1 MNWQQDV
8 FPEVAEAL
16 ELGGSLGRVG
26 YVALRPLRNWSLR
39 RGRQT
44 VVLGSRMADV
54 VNRLGVGRDRIAVIP
69 NWAADDIAPLAA
81 EENPLRR
88 RWGLSHRLVVGYAG
102 NLGRAH
108 DIATVLAAMRALK
121 ASPLDEQA
129 ASITF
134 LFVGGGALRATLE
147 AETKRMEF
155 ANVLFQDYQPRAQ
168 LSQVLSAA
176 DVHLVM
182 LNPKLEGL
190 IVPSKI
196 YAIAAAGRPAIFIG
210 SRSGEVAQLL
220 DEQGWGFC
228 VKPSHGAE
236 LAQRILQLARE
247 PHLRKVMG
255 ERARAASLHALD
267 RASAVARWE
276 ALLGSL
282 GAAPR

>member
-54 VNRLGVGRDRIAVIP
+54 VTRLGVGRDRIAVIP

-81 EENPLRR
+81 EENPLRQS
-88 RWGLSHRLVVGYAG
+88 WGLSHRLVVGYAG

-168 LSQVLSAA
+168 LS
-176 DVHLVM
+176 
-182 LNPKLEGL
+182 
-190 IVPSKI
+190 
-196 YAIAAAGRPAIFIG
+196 
-210 SRSGEVAQLL
+210 
-220 DEQGWGFC
+220 
-228 VKPSHGAE
+228 
-236 LAQRILQLARE
+236 
-247 PHLRKVMG
+247 
-255 ERARAASLHALD
+255 
-267 RASAVARWE
+267 
-276 ALLGSL
+276 
-282 GAAPR
+282 